1 MNINPKKHGN
11 SLNAPHRQVMQ
22 TPRVMDIAITNQ
34 CNLRCHYCSHFTSS
48 GDVGQDLPT
57 EEWLAFFEELC
68 RNTVL
73 RVILQ
78 GGEPFFR
85 KDLELIIAG
94 IVKNRMR
101 FSILSNG
108 TLITDEWAVFIKS
121 TGRCDQVQ
129 VSIDGSKLETHE
141 SFRGPGTFEKAV
153 SGLKTLLRH
162 EIPVTV
168 RVTIH
173 RQNIDDLENIA
184 GFLLDE
190 LKLPGFSTNS
200 ASFIG
205 LCRQNHEQVQL
216 SIEEH
221 NMAMQTLDKLAR
233 QYKGR
238 ITATAGPLADTLQWF
253 KMEQSRLQG
262 KNLTSSSGCLTAC
275 GGIFNTLAVRADGI
289 MIPCVQLSHI
299 ELGKINRDDLKEVWQ
314 KHPELARLRTRDRIL
329 LNTFSFCQDCVYT
342 PYCTGNCP
350 ALAYTMT
357 GCDQHPSPDACLKRF
372 LEAGGRLPALAQ
384 N

>member
-1 MNINPKKHGN
+1 MNINLKKQSY
-11 SLNAPHRQVMQ
+11 SLNIPNRQVMQ
-22 TPRVMDIAITNQ
+22 TPRIMDIAITNQ
-34 CNLRCHYCSHFTSS
+34 CNLRCRYCSHFTSP

-108 TLITDEWAVFIKS
+108 TLISDEWAGFIKS

-129 VSIDGSKLETHE
+129 VSIDGSKPETHE

-153 SGLKTLLRH
+153 SGLKILLKYQ
-162 EIPVTV
+162 IPVTV

-184 GFLLDE
+184 AFLLDE

-200 ASFIG
+200 ASFMG
-205 LCRQNHEQVQL
+205 LCRQNQEQAQL
-216 SIEEH
+216 TVEEYTI
-221 NMAMQTLDKLAR
+221 AMETLYRLHH

-238 ITATAGPLADTLQWF
+238 ISAMAGPLADAHQYL

-262 KNLTSSSGCLTAC
+262 KNLTIATGRLIAC
-275 GGIFNTLAVRADGI
+275 GGIFNTLALRADGI

-299 ELGKINRDDLKEVWQ
+299 ELGKINRDDLKEIWQ
-314 KHPELARLRTRDRIL
+314 NHPELSRLRTRDRIP
-329 LNTFSFCQDCVYT
+329 LNTFSFCQDCVYI

-350 ALAYTMT
+350 ALSYTIL
-357 GCDQHPSPDACLKRF
+357 GRDDHPSPDACLKRF
-372 LEAGGRLPALAQ
+372 FEAGGKLPMLA
-384 N
+384 